1 MLYEIASSKLY
12 KNWWSLCM
20 NICMYII
27 CMYVSSMCV
36 CVYICMSVYMHVYML
51 ICLFVCMYVR
61 LYVCM
66 YVCMY
71 VGMYVIRLYGSNFYV
86 CLSPDLFWPGS
97 KEVKCLVWSCLDEQF
112 SGSNSGDQAISPFQT
127 AAFWVGTALVLTND
141 QRICSIYL

>member
-1 MLYEIASSKLY
+1 
-12 KNWWSLCM
+12 M

-36 CVYICMSVYMHVYML
+36 CVY
-51 ICLFVCMYVR
+51 MYVR

-97 KEVKCLVWSCLDEQF
+97 KEVKCLV
-112 SGSNSGDQAISPFQT
+112 
-127 AAFWVGTALVLTND
+127 
-141 QRICSIYL
+141 